1 MVAAAA
7 CDDPEPT
14 ATPTTAPT
22 ATATATAPP
31 TITPTTEPSPTP
43 TPLSVEAVVEAT
55 AASMRALESAHI
67 EGHIT
72 MTARV
77 TGEEEGTVEM
87 SMVGDYQA
95 PDRTRLSVSLTIE
108 GNDFEADYTS
118 IANETYIQV
127 PGADIWQV
135 SDSSDG
141 LDLRETLR
149 FDPEGVEN
157 LALIGEEELEG
168 EKVYHPRGFVASDAG
183 GLLNSVPGGLAGMTP
198 LGEVVVE
205 VEFWIGVGDFL
216 VRRTIQNIDIELS
229 SNVIEDG
236 KLHLELD
243 MRLSDYGE
251 PVDIQAPDVESA
263 LGTGPDYSE
272 ATPIP
277 APTATPFVAA
287 APTLVP
293 KRTCMPQPAQQL
305 TPEQEQAIDSLP
317 WRQDRPG
324 SIEALRGLAMHS
336 PEGFKALMQRFGVLL
351 QRFGDNGVHGTLLP
365 FYEAIALCDEAAA
378 ISILQ
383 MPFLSGASG
392 HFDGGYLDLGGFH
405 VLDSISRLAMF
416 DLDGLQSVLSHPDLR
431 DGITSAQA
439 AFVVLL
445 ALEQDNPEAAAAIK
459 ALPWVQDGITYT
471 PESDDS
477 LLHRNFEEYE
487 NESVLALAEMA
498 RRSSESFWAL
508 LDKSWVRD
516 GYTSS
521 EYQVLSELFG
531 LASRDDETT
540 ARLLGMPFLES
551 FDKWESLHFMVQ
563 VLDDLARDHPSGF
576 RRVLSSPALAGG
588 ITSDQKATIALLDL
602 KERNPD
608 AASAME
614 ALPYIQDGIS
624 PSEQDG
630 VLATWRAALESDP
643 VFRTLLTKSWVRDG
657 LTPDESLVVHGL
669 ANIAGETLAH
679 RDEAAALLIVDMP
692 FLETIDGLDFQ
703 VLGSLALLIWVWES
717 DRGYL
722 QHVLAHP
729 SLRDGITD
737 DWTNVVAVLH
747 RVVERRPELLD
758 VLLDPEQT
766 IVKERS
772 ITLPLRGDV
781 ALSVIWPGDGGTD
794 ALASR
799 TMDLLEHVVR
809 TQEEFM
815 GVPYP
820 ERYAI
825 VLIADVARGRGGGG
839 ADSIITID
847 PQYYEDYAL
856 IAHEAAHTYWPFPPS
871 WFQEGGAS
879 FLDSIST
886 KARTGARLPEPVDSC
901 SPIDNIAELV
911 RLPHETKNDFQICNY
926 TLGEGMFLD
935 LYLSLGDEAF
945 RQGFANL
952 YLQLRDG
959 TLRDECAGIDRSAC
973 HIKAAFV
980 TGATPENAAIA
991 EAVITR
997 RYYGASP

>member
-1 MVAAAA
+1 
-7 CDDPEPT
+7 
-14 ATPTTAPT
+14 
-22 ATATATAPP
+22 
-31 TITPTTEPSPTP
+31 
-43 TPLSVEAVVEAT
+43 
-55 AASMRALESAHI
+55 
-67 EGHIT
+67 
-72 MTARV
+72 
-77 TGEEEGTVEM
+77 
-87 SMVGDYQA
+87 
-95 PDRTRLSVSLTIE
+95 
-108 GNDFEADYTS
+108 
-118 IANETYIQV
+118 
-127 PGADIWQV
+127 
-135 SDSSDG
+135 
-141 LDLRETLR
+141 
-149 FDPEGVEN
+149 
-157 LALIGEEELEG
+157 
-168 EKVYHPRGFVASDAG
+168 
-183 GLLNSVPGGLAGMTP
+183 
-198 LGEVVVE
+198 
-205 VEFWIGVGDFL
+205 
-216 VRRTIQNIDIELS
+216 
-229 SNVIEDG
+229 
-236 KLHLELD
+236 
-243 MRLSDYGE
+243 
-251 PVDIQAPDVESA
+251 
-263 LGTGPDYSE
+263 
-272 ATPIP
+272 
-277 APTATPFVAA
+277 
-287 APTLVP
+287 
-293 KRTCMPQPAQQL
+293 
-305 TPEQEQAIDSLP
+305 
-317 WRQDRPG
+317 
-324 SIEALRGLAMHS
+324 
-336 PEGFKALMQRFGVLL
+336 MQRFGVLL
-351 QRFGDNGVHGTLLP
+351 QRFGDNDVHGMLLP

-392 HFDGGYLDLGGFH
+392 RFDGGYLDRGGFH
-405 VLDSISRLAMF
+405 VLDNLSRLAMF
-416 DLDGLQSVLSHPDLR
+416 DLDGLQRVLSHPDLR
-431 DGITSAQA
+431 HGITSAQA

-521 EYQVLSELFG
+521 EYQVLSELFE

-551 FDKWESLHFMVQ
+551 FEKWESLHFMVQ

-588 ITSDQKATIALLDL
+588 ITSDQKATVALLDL
-602 KERNPD
+602 EVRNPD
-608 AASAME
+608 TASAVR
-614 ALPYIQDGIS
+614 ALPWMQDGIS
-624 PSEQDG
+624 SSEQDA
-630 VLATWRAALESDP
+630 VLAMWSVALNSDP
-643 VFRTLLTKSWVRDG
+643 VFRALVAKPWVLDS
-657 LTPDESLVVHGL
+657 LTPDESRVIDQLIVM
-669 ANIAGETLAH
+669 ASFAH
-679 RDEAAALLIVDMP
+679 SDEAAALRIVDMP
-692 FLETIDGLDFQ
+692 FLEKTDSLDP
-703 VLGSLALLIWVWES
+703 VALESLNLLIWVWER

-722 QHVLAHP
+722 QEVLSHP

-747 RVVERRPELLD
+747 KVVERRPELLD

-772 ITLPLRGDV
+772 ITLPLTGEV
-781 ALSVIWPGDGGTD
+781 GLSVIWPGDGGTD
-794 ALASR
+794 ARASR
-799 TMDLLEHVVR
+799 TMDLLEHAVR

-820 ERYAI
+820 KRYAI
-825 VLIADVARGRGGGG
+825 VLLADVSERRGGGG

-856 IAHEAAHTYWPFPPS
+856 IAHEAAHTYWPFPPR
-871 WFQEGGAS
+871 WFQEGAAS

-886 KARTGARLPEPVDSC
+886 KARTGARIPEPVDSC
-901 SPIDNIAELV
+901 FPIDNIAELV
-911 RLPHETKNDFQICNY
+911 RLPHETEETSICNY

-945 RQGFANL
+945 LQGFANL

-959 TLRDECAGIDRSAC
+959 TLTDECTGIDLSAC
-973 HIKAAFV
+973 HTKAAFV